1 MAEQKINDLSE
12 EVALINDARTNPESF
27 GLLYEKYVGKIY
39 NYIYF
44 KVGNN
49 DDAEDLTAKVFFK
62 ALKNIGSYRHMG
74 LPFSAWLYRIAHN
87 LVANHHRDRSRVAM
101 VSIDDLVLAD
111 QSRSAAPE
119 ALMVKKQDN
128 AYLLELIN
136 NLTPQ
141 KQELI
146 VLKFVQKLSNEEI
159 GVIFGKTEGAIK
171 SLIID
176 TNGAERKSERIYRY
190 SYPLRL
196 MVVNHRRL

>member
-1 MAEQKINDLSE
+1 MTEQKQNDLSE

-44 KVGNN
+44 KVGNS
-49 DDAEDLTAKVFFK
+49 DDAQDLTAKVFFK
-62 ALKNIGSYRHMG
+62 ALKSIGNYRHMG

-87 LVANHHRDRSRVAM
+87 LVANHHRDRSRVTE
-101 VSIDDLVLAD
+101 VSIDNLILVD

-119 ALMVKKQDN
+119 AVMVRKQDN

-136 NLTPQ
+136 ELTPQ
-141 KQELI
+141 KRELI
-146 VLKFVQKLSNEEI
+146 VLKFVQKLSNQEI

-171 SLIID
+171 SLYHRTLTELKEKAREYTD
-176 TNGAERKSERIYRY
+176 TRI
-190 SYPLRL
+190 L
-196 MVVNHRRL
+196 

>member
-62 ALKNIGSYRHMG
+62 ALKSIGSYRHMG

-171 SLIID
+171 SLYHRTLTELKEKAKEYID
-176 TNGAERKSERIYRY
+176 TRI
-190 SYPLRL
+190 L
-196 MVVNHRRL
+196 

>member
-1 MAEQKINDLSE
+1 MAEQKQIDLSE

-44 KVGNN
+44 KVGNS
-49 DDAEDLTAKVFFK
+49 DDAQDLTAKVFFK
-62 ALKNIGSYRHMG
+62 ALKSIGNYRHMG

-87 LVANHHRDRSRVAM
+87 LVANHHRDRSRVTE
-101 VSIDDLVLAD
+101 VSIDNLILVD

-119 ALMVKKQDN
+119 AVMVRKQDN

-136 NLTPQ
+136 ELTPQ
-141 KQELI
+141 KRELI
-146 VLKFVQKLSNEEI
+146 VLKFVQKLSNQEI

-171 SLIID
+171 SLYHRTLTELKEKAREYTD
-176 TNGAERKSERIYRY
+176 TRI
-190 SYPLRL
+190 L
-196 MVVNHRRL
+196 

>member
-1 MAEQKINDLSE
+1 MTEQKQIDLSE

-44 KVGNN
+44 KVGNS
-49 DDAEDLTAKVFFK
+49 DDAQDLTAKVFFK
-62 ALKNIGSYRHMG
+62 ALKSIGNYRHMG

-87 LVANHHRDRSRVAM
+87 LVANHHRDRSRVTE
-101 VSIDDLVLAD
+101 VSIDNLILVD

-119 ALMVKKQDN
+119 AVMVRKQDN

-136 NLTPQ
+136 ELTPQ
-141 KQELI
+141 KRELI
-146 VLKFVQKLSNEEI
+146 VLKFVQKLSNQEI

-171 SLIID
+171 SLYHRTLTELKEKAREYTD
-176 TNGAERKSERIYRY
+176 TRI
-190 SYPLRL
+190 L
-196 MVVNHRRL
+196 